1 MLLQLRKVFLDLCE
15 VNWIHRFNKLYE
27 RKLRKVGALLYLLLM
42 ATPQKKRRWDS
53 LNTDTENNESIDR
66 DAPPKNSNEAIKT
79 ALEVAKRLAAKLE
92 TVTSKEEDKEEVIE
106 EVIQVKEVK
115 EVIEAVDDK
124 DTTNTN
130 TVTTSSNNTSAN
142 PTYSD
147 SLAFQKDSKNCSLF
161 LDTSFPQLL
170 LSKLQL
176 GPSETFRVTV
186 SVDKSVL
193 EFEASSQDLIDL
205 ALKECKSIQLT
216 GHFITKAKPSS
227 EKILL
232 GYDVTLPPAHAS
244 FLRGK
249 LLGPQGSFLKH
260 IHSVTRCRIQLRGK
274 GSGHIEVAKD
284 AEPEPL
290 NLTIDPSGP
299 DADVTEAK
307 NLCEDLIAT
316 AKSEYEA
323 KFIKPVNSSASVNT
337 STQSVPQYPYGTYG
351 AYGAYPTYMPTYNPT
366 NNPTNIPT
374 NMPSNIPPIQPQSQE
389 QAHAMYQQYQ
399 QALAQ
404 YYAQFT
410 QNNKQP

>member
-1 MLLQLRKVFLDLCE
+1 
-15 VNWIHRFNKLYE
+15 
-27 RKLRKVGALLYLLLM
+27 M
-42 ATPQKKRRWDS
+42 ATPPKKRRWDS
-53 LNTDTENNESIDR
+53 VAAANEPELNTDTETNKSIDR
-66 DAPPKNSNEAIKT
+66 DSPKNSNEAIKT

-92 TVTSKEEDKEEVIE
+92 TVTSKEEDKEEAIE
-106 EVIQVKEVK
+106 EVKEVK
-115 EVIEAVDDK
+115 EVKEAIEAVDDK
-124 DTTNTN
+124 DTTATTTNTY
-130 TVTTSSNNTSAN
+130 TVTTSSK
-142 PTYSD
+142 YSE

-227 EKILL
+227 EKISL
-232 GYDVTLPPAHAS
+232 GYNVTLPPAHAS

-290 NLTIDPSGP
+290 HLTIDPSGP
-299 DADVTEAK
+299 DADVTEAR

-323 KFIKPVNSSASVNT
+323 KFIKPVSSNASVNAN
-337 STQSVPQYPYGTYG
+337 TQSVPQYPYGAYG
-351 AYGAYPTYMPTYNPT
+351 AYGAYPAYMPTYNPT
-366 NNPTNIPT
+366 NIPTNIPT
-374 NMPSNIPPIQPQSQE
+374 NMPSNIPPTQPQSQE
-389 QAHAMYQQYQ
+389 QAQAMYQQYQ